1 MVAADDNRRLDGA
14 GAHQLVQLQA
24 EPRAVALAEPADAR
38 RQSLKLH
45 ALAGQPDPAA
55 QPRIVGEHL
64 EYGPVG
70 DANVFGV
77 ARQGDPAE
85 RSLALA
91 EEGADVLRHE
101 SANLE
106 GIADAG
112 LDGLRA
118 DVVAVVKHDRAAL
131 LPRAHGGDVRAHA
144 ADRAALVVGRIAGAQ
159 TRRLTQR
166 EAGRHVAD
174 EWVVRRGLVGHDVGQ
189 EPAGDQRRQDFGG
202 VAQDAD
208 RPRLAVPCALL
219 RPEHG
224 GIEIVGALVEVLRGQ
239 PFFDSRWIHLDDQRD
254 AAIHGD
260 GQWLGATHAAQAGRD
275 DNAAAQRPAEMALG
289 HGGER
294 FVGALQDALRADVDP
309 TAGRHLAI
317 HGQPA
322 IFEVAERVPV
332 CPVWHQV
339 GVGNQ
344 HARCAG
350 VCPENADRLA
360 GLNNEGFVASQ

>member
-1 MVAADDNRRLDGA
+1 M
-14 GAHQLVQLQA
+14 
-24 EPRAVALAEPADAR
+24 
-38 RQSLKLH
+38 
-45 ALAGQPDPAA
+45 
-55 QPRIVGEHL
+55 
-64 EYGPVG
+64 
-70 DANVFGV
+70 
-77 ARQGDPAE
+77 
-85 RSLALA
+85 
-91 EEGADVLRHE
+91 
-101 SANLE
+101 
-106 GIADAG
+106 
-112 LDGLRA
+112 
-118 DVVAVVKHDRAAL
+118 
-131 LPRAHGGDVRAHA
+131 
-144 ADRAALVVGRIAGAQ
+144 VVGRIAGAQ

-189 EPAGDQRRQDFGG
+189 EPASDQRRQDVGG
-202 VAQDAD
+202 VAQDTD
-208 RPRLAVPCALL
+208 RPRLTVPCALL

-239 PFFDSRWIHLDDQRD
+239 PFFDPRRIHLDDQRD

-275 DNAAAQRPAEMALG
+275 DNTAAQRPAEMALG

-317 HGQPA
+317 HGQPT